1 MIKIIDIIDIDKIEF
16 EKIYK
21 IIKKQKNKVK
31 NILTNNV
38 NISKNLKNTT
48 IARGANAVFF
58 LFLKLEL

>member
-21 IIKKQKNKVK
+21 IIKKRKDKVK

-38 NISKNLKNTT
+38 N
-48 IARGANAVFF
+48 V
-58 LFLKLEL
+58 